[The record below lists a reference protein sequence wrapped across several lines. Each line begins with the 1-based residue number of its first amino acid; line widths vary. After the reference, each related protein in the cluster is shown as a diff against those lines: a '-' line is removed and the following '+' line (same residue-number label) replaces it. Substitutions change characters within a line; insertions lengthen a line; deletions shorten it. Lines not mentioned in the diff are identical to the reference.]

1 MKDQADTATLELIP
15 QPRRRG
21 RPATGKAKS
30 GAERQAAYRAR
41 QHHESVTVTINR
53 DDVVTLSTAL
63 HLVKRT
69 PSFGVTVD
77 VASIQRLIDALDN
90 ACGVTSCQG
99 AAL

>member
-21 RPATGKAKS
+21 RPATGNAKS

-63 HLVKRT
+63 HLAAKM
-69 PSFGVTVD
+69 PSFCGD
-77 VASIQRLIDALDN
+77 ADPESIQRLIAALDD
-90 ACGVTSCQG
+90 ACGGKVLKG
-99 AAL
+99 A